1 MKFNATQPARAAVL
15 IFSLLMILLVT
26 AGSAFAAPRDKE
38 RWDSKYDNEV
48 YIFGTEPV
56 RFIRENLN
64 ILPKGKVLDIA
75 MGEGRNGV
83 YLAANGFE
91 VEGIDISEVGL
102 KKAHKLA
109 EQNGAKITTR
119 VVDLENAQ
127 LPESTYDVVLCTY
140 YMQRDLIP
148 QMKKAVKPG
157 GVVVFE
163 TYNEDYLKYRKFN
176 PEWVLKT
183 NELLDLFSDFK
194 ILRYQAFDDGTE
206 AYSSIIAKRR

>member
-1 MKFNATQPARAAVL
+1 MNHFKIKPARAAVVL
-15 IFSLLMILLVT
+15 FLASVVLFST
-26 AGSAFAAPRDKE
+26 SGAPFASPRDKE
-38 RWDSKYDNEV
+38 RWDSKYENEV

-56 RFIRENLN
+56 RFLRENLAL
-64 ILPKGKVLDIA
+64 LPKGKVLDIA

-102 KKAHKLA
+102 NKAHKLA
-109 EQNGAKITTR
+109 EQNGTKITTR
-119 VVDLENAQ
+119 VVDLENTQ

-140 YMQRDLIP
+140 YMQRDLVP

-163 TYNEDYLKYRKFN
+163 TYNADYLKYRQFN
-176 PEWVLKT
+176 PKWVLKD
-183 NELLDLFSDFK
+183 NELLEMFRDFK
-194 ILRYQAFDDGTE
+194 ILRYQAYDDGTE
-206 AYSSIIAKRR
+206 AYSSIIAQRN